1 MSLLGV
7 PMRLPLWLPAT
18 GKKEPRRR
26 ICDCSAVCIF
36 CSVRSDL
43 PIRRSLIHPAA
54 SRSVPLVI
62 YRSICITDVLRTPSN
77 RQRYVAPFQTRSR
90 TVSCFPE
97 ATLARH
103 PPLSAAGLVRSLA
116 RSPRFAS
123 VPRESY
129 SALCT
134 NHSSPIFT
142 GGFPASTRPQCT
154 MESSSGSVAP
164 TMRYGMLD
172 VTTTGD
178 SFVPL
183 GCDAS

>member
-1 MSLLGV
+1 MFRRGFSS
-7 PMRLPLWLPAT
+7 RAT
-18 GKKEPRRR
+18 
-26 ICDCSAVCIF
+26 
-36 CSVRSDL
+36 
-43 PIRRSLIHPAA
+43 H
-54 SRSVPLVI
+54 SRSV
-62 YRSICITDVLRTPSN
+62 
-77 RQRYVAPFQTRSR
+77 
-90 TVSCFPE
+90 
-97 ATLARH
+97 
-103 PPLSAAGLVRSLA
+103 AGLVHSHA

-123 VPRESY
+123 VPRDIY